1 MMGPSSSSAG
11 GIAAKAAAALSHGV
25 GRKTDCVW
33 RHRGGRLLTVLLLAA
48 TMLATACATGPGQP
62 PASAARTAR
71 EIAPDVF
78 LIPGDVPEER
88 GPDGNTVIF
97 RGRDGLVVVD
107 TGRHV
112 QHSDAILAFAAADH
126 RPIVAIVNTHWHLD
140 HSSGNRRL
148 LGVFPQA
155 PVYTSRAV
163 DRALADGGF
172 LARGVAPAQERLARA
187 DLSTLQRDETNLF
200 LATMAA
206 ADALRPTAALE
217 RSQPLR
223 VAGKAL
229 DAHVVEHAVTDAD
242 VWLYDPAT
250 RLAVVGDLVTLP
262 APFLDTACPRAWREA
277 LDVVAATPF
286 VTLVPG
292 HGEPMSRAQ
301 FDTYRTAF
309 GAYLA
314 CAAGDRGSADCAAEW
329 AAGIADLQPNDAR
342 LHAGAAP
349 YAKAYAEFLR
359 KNGGKSPGCQAP

>member
-1 MMGPSSSSAG
+1 MIGPSPSSAC
-11 GIAAKAAAALSHGV
+11 GIVAEAAAALHGV
-25 GRKTDCVW
+25 PGPKTRSSSRRRAD
-33 RHRGGRLLTVLLLAA
+33 RLLTLCLLAVA
-48 TMLATACATGPGQP
+48 LLATGCATGPRELP
-62 PASAARTAR
+62 SAAPATAR

-78 LIPGDVPEER
+78 LVRGDVPEER

-97 RGRDGLVVVD
+97 RGRDGLGVVD

-112 QHSDAILAFAAADH
+112 QHSDAILAFAAAEH

-148 LGVFPQA
+148 RGVFPQA

-172 LARGVAPAQERLARA
+172 LAQGVAPAQERLARA
-187 DLSTLQRDETNLF
+187 ELSALQRDETSLY

-206 ADALRPTAALE
+206 ADALRPTVALE

-223 VAGKAL
+223 LGGKAL
-229 DAHVVEHAVTDAD
+229 DARVAEHAVTDAD

-314 CAAGDRGSADCAAEW
+314 CAAGDRSSADCAAEW
-329 AAGIADLQPNDAR
+329 AVGIADLQPDDAR

-349 YAKAYAEFLR
+349 YAKAYSEFLR
-359 KNGGKSPGCQAP
+359 KNGGMSPGCQQP

>member
-1 MMGPSSSSAG
+1 
-11 GIAAKAAAALSHGV
+11 V
-25 GRKTDCVW
+25 EKTKWVS
-33 RHRGGRLLTVLLLAA
+33 RRRARPLLTLCLLAA
-48 TMLATACATGPGQP
+48 AVLVGGCATGFRELPS
-62 PASAARTAR
+62 PAPAR
-71 EIAPDVF
+71 ELAPDVF
-78 LIPGDVPEER
+78 LIPGDVPKER
-88 GPDGNTVIF
+88 GPDGNTVVF
-97 RGRDGLVVVD
+97 GGPEGLVVVD
-107 TGRHV
+107 TGRHA
-112 QHSDAILAFAAADH
+112 QHSDAILALAASQH

-148 LGVFPQA
+148 QAVFPQA
-155 PVYTSRAV
+155 PVYASRAV

-172 LARGVAPAQERLARA
+172 LARGVAPAQERLTRP
-187 DLSTLQRDETNLF
+187 DLSPLQRDETNLF

-206 ADALRPTAALE
+206 ADALRPTVPLE

-223 VAGKAL
+223 LGGKTL
-229 DAHVVEHAVTDAD
+229 DARVFEHAVTDAD

-301 FDTYRTAF
+301 FDTYRAAF
-309 GAYLA
+309 GTYLT
-314 CAAGDRGSADCAAEW
+314 CVAGDRSAVTCAAEW
-329 AAGIADLQPNDAR
+329 AAGIAALQPDDAH

-359 KNGGKSPGCQAP
+359 ENGGKSPGCQQP